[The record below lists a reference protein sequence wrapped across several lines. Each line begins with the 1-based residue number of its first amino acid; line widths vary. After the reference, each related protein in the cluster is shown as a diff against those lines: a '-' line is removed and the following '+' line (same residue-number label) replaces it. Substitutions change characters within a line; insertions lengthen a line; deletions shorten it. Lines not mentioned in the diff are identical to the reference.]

1 HIDRSSPP
9 CAPPSP
15 TPRSSDL
22 RTHRPPRGGRLPY
35 IWGQRGRP
43 GRPPARYAVRPTA
56 GRTSAA
62 DRGRADEGRDP
73 RAVARARAADV
84 GQAVVR
90 VPLLTL
96 PVRRPDH
103 LGEAAPGRCGRG
115 VHSLARLPPVPRPPP
130 RPAGAARDSPR
141 RDRAGLGW
149 RAPRRDRAA
158 IP

>member
-1 HIDRSSPP
+1 
-9 CAPPSP
+9 
-15 TPRSSDL
+15 
-22 RTHRPPRGGRLPY
+22 PY

-43 GRPPARYAVRPTA
+43 GRPPARYAVRPTT

-103 LGEAAPGRCGRG
+103 LGAAATGSCRRRAESIPRC
-115 VHSLARLPPVPRPPP
+115 PPVPPPPP
-130 RPAGAARDSPR
+130 RPAGAARDS
-141 RDRAGLGW
+141 A
-149 RAPRRDRAA
+149 RRDRAA
-158 IP
+158 LGGRAPRGDRAAIP